1 MKIKTIRI
9 KRSFDIPPERER
21 DVKGMILTL
30 ALFAFGMIVGAGLLK
45 SGSSDFIRDFTS
57 VFDLYTE
64 ARNSQK
70 IYTVFFHSIAVNT
83 LFLVSAFGFGLS
95 CIGLPVTV
103 LLPVVKGL
111 GMGIVSGYLF
121 SHFAMSGI
129 GYYLLTIFPGA
140 VLTNSALLLAC
151 NASSLMSID
160 ILATVMSRKP
170 ADTGLVKNYLKKYL
184 ILLIVTL
191 TGSLIDAVLT
201 RSFSYLFSV

>member
-160 ILATVMSRKP
+160 ILATVTSRKP

>member
-9 KRSFDIPPERER
+9 KRSYDIPPEKER

-45 SGSSDFIRDFTS
+45 SESSDFIRDFVS
-57 VFDLYTE
+57 VFDAYTE
-64 ARNSQK
+64 ARGSQK
-70 IYTVFFHSIAVNT
+70 IYTVFFHSLVVNF

-103 LLPVVKGL
+103 LLPVIKGL
-111 GMGIVSGYLF
+111 GLGIVSGYLF

-129 GYYLLTIFPGA
+129 GYYLLTILPGA

-151 NASSLMSID
+151 NGSSLMSMD
-160 ILATVMSRKP
+160 ILATVTSRKTP
-170 ADTGLVKNYLKKYL
+170 DGGMIRNYLKKYL

-191 TGSLIDAVLT
+191 IGSVVDAVLT

>member
-9 KRSFDIPPERER
+9 RRSFDIPPERER
-21 DVKGMILTL
+21 DVKGMILAL

-160 ILATVMSRKP
+160 ILATVTSRKP

>member
-160 ILATVMSRKP
+160 ILATVTSRKP
-170 ADTGLVKNYLKKYL
+170 ADIGLVKNYLKKYL

>member
-9 KRSFDIPPERER
+9 KHTYDVPAEIER
-21 DVKGMILTL
+21 DVKGMILIL
-30 ALFAFGMIVGAGLLK
+30 ALFAFGIIVGAGLLK
-45 SGSSDFIRDFTS
+45 SNSSDFIRDFIS
-57 VFDLYTE
+57 VFDIYTA
-64 ARNSQK
+64 ARGTQK
-70 IYTVFFHSIAVNT
+70 IYTVFFHSVLVNL
-83 LFLVSAFGFGLS
+83 LFFLSAFGFGLS
-95 CIGLPVTV
+95 CIGLPVTA

-151 NASSLMSID
+151 NTGSLMSMD
-160 ILATVMSRKP
+160 ILASVTARKTP
-170 ADTGLVKNYLKKYL
+170 DGELMKNYLKKCF
-184 ILLIVTL
+184 ILLIL
-191 TGSLIDAVLT
+191 TVAGSLVDAVLT

>member
-160 ILATVMSRKP
+160 ILATVTSRRP

-191 TGSLIDAVLT
+191 IGSVIDAVLT